1 MKVIGITGPSGS
13 GKTTI
18 SKIFK
23 ENYNAFIID
32 ADQVAR
38 NLSNN
43 TETEYFKE
51 MVKLF
56 GTKAVREDGHLNR
69 KKVAEIIYKDKA
81 KRRALNKLTFKYVVK
96 DITDK
101 LKSIEKDNYDYVGI
115 DVPLLYEA
123 KMENICD
130 YVIAIVAETQEKIRR
145 ICIRDNISEEL
156 AMQRL
161 KIQNDNEFFTK
172 KADFVIH
179 NDGTLEKLGNSLKE
193 IIEKIWINGCQK

>member
-38 NLSNN
+38 DLSNN

-56 GTKAVREDGHLNR
+56 GKEAVREDGHLKR
-69 KKVAEIIYKDKA
+69 KKVAEIIYKDRS
-81 KRRALNKLTFKYVVK
+81 KRRALNKLTFKYVVE
-96 DITDK
+96 DI
-101 LKSIEKDNYDYVGI
+101 KSNYY
-115 DVPLLYEA
+115 
-123 KMENICD
+123 
-130 YVIAIVAETQEKIRR
+130 Q
-145 ICIRDNISEEL
+145 
-156 AMQRL
+156 
-161 KIQNDNEFFTK
+161 
-172 KADFVIH
+172 
-179 NDGTLEKLGNSLKE
+179 
-193 IIEKIWINGCQK
+193 

>member
-38 NLSNN
+38 DLSNN

-56 GTKAVREDGHLNR
+56 GKEAVREDGHLKR
-69 KKVAEIIYKDKA
+69 KKVAEIIYKDRS
-81 KRRALNKLTFKYVVK
+81 KRRALNKLTFIYVVE
-96 DITDK
+96 DIK
-101 LKSIEKDNYDYVGI
+101 KQLLSIEQKKYEYVGI

-130 YVIAIVAETQEKIRR
+130 YVIAVVAETQEKIRR

-156 AMQRL
+156 AVQRL

-179 NDGTLEKLGNSLKE
+179 NDGTLEKLSNSLKE
-193 IIEKIWINGCQK
+193 IIEKI

>member
-38 NLSNN
+38 DLSNN

-56 GTKAVREDGHLNR
+56 GKEAVREDGHLKR
-69 KKVAEIIYKDKA
+69 KKVAEIIYKDRS
-81 KRRALNKLTFKYVVK
+81 KRRALNKLTFKYVVE
-96 DITDK
+96 DIK
-101 LKSIEKDNYDYVGI
+101 KQLLSIEQKKY
-115 DVPLLYEA
+115 
-123 KMENICD
+123 D
-130 YVIAIVAETQEKIRR
+130 YVIAVVAETQEKIRR

-179 NDGTLEKLGNSLKE
+179 NDGTLEKLSNSLKE
-193 IIEKIWINGCQK
+193 IIEKI